1 MQEENRVLEVEEG
14 LDLEEMRKKL
24 QAQQPWFRLMV
35 PQAGKLIVWLAQP
48 EAEVFRNYLAENIQ
62 LSFERLLAGQ
72 TDKQGN
78 DLADVYRGYIKALR
92 EIFNMKMALEAQITQ
107 DKKQAEENEK
117 KKKQSEE
124 GA

>member
-1 MQEENRVLEVEEG
+1 MQEENKVLEVEEG
-14 LDLEEMRKKL
+14 LDLEEVRKKL

-92 EIFNMKMALEAQITQ
+92 EIFNMKIALENQVAQ
-107 DKKQAEENEK
+107 DKKQAEEDEK
-117 KKKQSEE
+117 RKKQSKE

>member
-1 MQEENRVLEVEEG
+1 MQEENKVLEVEEG

-78 DLADVYRGYIKALR
+78 DLTDIYRGYIKALR
-92 EIFNMKMALEAQITQ
+92 EIFNMKMALEAQVAQ
-107 DKKQAEENEK
+107 DKKQVEESEK
-117 KKKQSEE
+117 KKKQFEE